1 MSATPAT
8 LLIVDDDVNV
18 CQVLEASLQSQGY
31 LTVTARSGEEALVKV
46 AHQAPDL
53 ILLDIMMPGLN
64 GYEVARKLKSN
75 SSTAPIP
82 IIMLSGLEDLGA
94 RILGLEAGAEDFLNK
109 PVGSDEL
116 WLRVRNLLR
125 LKAFGDYQSDQSLLL
140 GAQHGDQERAR
151 LAQESEQQRL
161 QLAHYDTLTGLPN
174 RNLFYTTLHMG
185 LKQAELRGW
194 HLAVVTI
201 SLNDYKPVSEAWGP
215 LKADQ
220 MLVELSHRLINCLN
234 VSDTLGRMD
243 GEEFA
248 MILIIREGQPDA
260 QQMVDRIREA
270 LREPFDVPG
279 HNVPMT
285 ASLGIALFPND
296 GADAHHLVKQANTAL
311 SRAKE
316 VGRDTYRFYTPQ
328 MNVEALARQELENTL
343 RAAVYKQAFELFYQ
357 PKIGLADG
365 LICGV
370 EALLR
375 WNRPGVAPIS
385 PALFVPVLESLG
397 LISKVG
403 RWVIDTACRQI
414 ADWQRSGLGQVPVA
428 VNVSA
433 LQLADHDLILEIERS
448 LKEHQ
453 VEAQWLEL
461 ELTESSLMVSTP
473 HTIASLLA
481 LRDIGVKISI
491 DDFGTGYS
499 SLAYLSRF
507 PIDKLKIDI
516 AFIKMVTE
524 NPQDAAI
531 ARTIIELAHSLDLQV
546 IAEGVETREQ
556 LEFLTDNRCDQV
568 QGFLFCRPLPAQE
581 LERLLRE
588 PRSFI

>member
-18 CQVLEASLQSQGY
+18 RQVLEASLQSQGY
-31 LTVTARSGEEALVKV
+31 LTLTARSGEEALVTV
-46 AHQAPDL
+46 AQQTPDL
-53 ILLDIMMPGLN
+53 ILLDIMMPGLS
-64 GYEVARKLKSN
+64 GYEVARQLKGN

-82 IIMLSGLEDLGA
+82 IIMLSGLGDPGA

-125 LKAFGDYQSDQSLLL
+125 LKAFGDYQSDHTLLL
-140 GAQHGDQERAR
+140 GDQRVDQERTR
-151 LAQESEQQRL
+151 LALESEQQRL
-161 QLAHYDTLTGLPN
+161 QMAHYDTLTGLPN
-174 RNLFYTTLHMG
+174 RTLFYTTLHMG
-185 LKQAELRGW
+185 LTQAELRGW
-194 HLAVVTI
+194 HLAVVTV
-201 SLNDYKPVSEAWGP
+201 SLNEYKPVSETWGP
-215 LKADQ
+215 LEVDQ
-220 MLVELSHRLINCLN
+220 MLLELSHRLVNCLN

-243 GEEFA
+243 GDEFA

-270 LREPFDVPG
+270 LRQPFDVHG
-279 HNVPMT
+279 HDVPMT

-296 GADAHHLVKQANTAL
+296 GADAHHLVKQAHTAL

-328 MNVEALARQELENTL
+328 MNVEALERQELENML

-365 LICGV
+365 QICGV

-375 WNRPGVAPIS
+375 WNRPGMAPIS

-397 LISKVG
+397 LIAKVG

-414 ADWQRSGLGQVPVA
+414 ADWQRSGLGLVQVA

-433 LQLADHDLILEIERS
+433 LQLAQDDLIQEIERS
-448 LKEHQ
+448 LNEHQ
-453 VEAQWLEL
+453 VEGQWLEL

-481 LRDIGVKISI
+481 LKDIGVKISI

-568 QGFLFCRPLPAQE
+568 QGFLFCRPLPAIE

>member
-1 MSATPAT
+1 M
-8 LLIVDDDVNV
+8 
-18 CQVLEASLQSQGY
+18 
-31 LTVTARSGEEALVKV
+31 AL
-46 AHQAPDL
+46 
-53 ILLDIMMPGLN
+53 
-64 GYEVARKLKSN
+64 
-75 SSTAPIP
+75 
-82 IIMLSGLEDLGA
+82 
-94 RILGLEAGAEDFLNK
+94 
-109 PVGSDEL
+109 
-116 WLRVRNLLR
+116 
-125 LKAFGDYQSDQSLLL
+125 
-140 GAQHGDQERAR
+140 
-151 LAQESEQQRL
+151 ESEQQRL
-161 QLAHYDTLTGLPN
+161 QMAHYDTLTGLPN
-174 RNLFYTTLHMG
+174 RTLFYTTLHMG
-185 LKQAELRGW
+185 LTQAELRGW
-194 HLAVVTI
+194 HLAVVTV
-201 SLNDYKPVSEAWGP
+201 SLNEYKPVSETWGP
-215 LKADQ
+215 LEVDQ
-220 MLVELSHRLINCLN
+220 MLLELSHRLVNCLN

-243 GEEFA
+243 GDEFA

-270 LREPFDVPG
+270 LRQPFDVHG
-279 HNVPMT
+279 HDVPMT

-296 GADAHHLVKQANTAL
+296 GADAHHLVKQAHTAL

-328 MNVEALARQELENTL
+328 MNVEALARQELENML

-365 LICGV
+365 QICGV

-375 WNRPGVAPIS
+375 WNRPGMAPIS

-397 LISKVG
+397 LIAKVG

-414 ADWQRSGLGQVPVA
+414 ADWQRSGLGLVQVA

-433 LQLADHDLILEIERS
+433 LQLAQDDLIQEIERS
-448 LKEHQ
+448 LNEHQ
-453 VEAQWLEL
+453 VEGQWLEL

-481 LRDIGVKISI
+481 LKDIGVKISI

-568 QGFLFCRPLPAQE
+568 QGFLFCRPLPAIE

>member
-18 CQVLEASLQSQGY
+18 RQVLEASLQSQGY

-46 AHQAPDL
+46 TQQAPDL
-53 ILLDIMMPGLN
+53 ILLDIMMPGLS
-64 GYEVARKLKSN
+64 GYEVARQLKSN

-82 IIMLSGLEDLGA
+82 IIMLSGLGDPGA
-94 RILGLEAGAEDFLNK
+94 RIQGLEAGAEDFLNK
-109 PVGSDEL
+109 PVASDEL

-125 LKAFGDYQSDQSLLL
+125 LKAFGDYQNDQTLLL
-140 GAQHGDQERAR
+140 GDQRIDQERTR
-151 LAQESEQQRL
+151 LALESEQQRL
-161 QLAHYDTLTGLPN
+161 QMAHYDTLTGLPN
-174 RNLFYTTLHMG
+174 RTLFYTTLRMG
-185 LKQAELRGW
+185 LTQAELRGW
-194 HLAVVTI
+194 HLAVVTV
-201 SLNDYKPVSEAWGP
+201 SLNEYKPVSETWGP
-215 LKADQ
+215 LEVDQ
-220 MLVELSHRLINCLN
+220 MLLELSHRLVNCLN

-243 GEEFA
+243 GDEFA

-270 LREPFDVPG
+270 LREPFDVLG
-279 HNVPMT
+279 HDVPMT

-296 GADAHHLVKQANTAL
+296 GADAQHLVKQANTAL

-328 MNVEALARQELENTL
+328 MNVEALARQELENML

-357 PKIGLADG
+357 PKIGLGDG
-365 LICGV
+365 QICGV

-375 WNRPGVAPIS
+375 WNRPGLAPIS

-414 ADWQRSGLGQVPVA
+414 ADWQRAGLGLVQVA

-433 LQLADHDLILEIERS
+433 LQLAEDDLIQEIERS

-453 VEAQWLEL
+453 VQAQWLEL

-481 LRDIGVKISI
+481 LKDLGVKISI

-568 QGFLFCRPLPAQE
+568 QGFLFCRPLPARE
-581 LERLLRE
+581 LEGLLRE

>member
-18 CQVLEASLQSQGY
+18 RQVLEASLQSQGY
-31 LTVTARSGEEALVKV
+31 LTLTARSGEEALVTV
-46 AHQAPDL
+46 AQQTPDL
-53 ILLDIMMPGLN
+53 ILLDIMMPGLS
-64 GYEVARKLKSN
+64 GYEVARQLKGN

-82 IIMLSGLEDLGA
+82 IIMLSGLGDPGA

-109 PVGSDEL
+109 PVASDEL

-125 LKAFGDYQSDQSLLL
+125 LKAFGDYQSDHTLLL
-140 GAQHGDQERAR
+140 GDQRVDQERAR
-151 LAQESEQQRL
+151 LALESEQQRL
-161 QLAHYDTLTGLPN
+161 QMAHYDTLTGLPN
-174 RNLFYTTLHMG
+174 RTLFYTTLHMG
-185 LKQAELRGW
+185 LTQAELRGW
-194 HLAVVTI
+194 HLAVVTV
-201 SLNDYKPVSEAWGP
+201 SLNEYKPVSETWGP
-215 LKADQ
+215 LEVDQ
-220 MLVELSHRLINCLN
+220 MLLELSHRLVNCLN

-243 GEEFA
+243 GDEFA

-270 LREPFDVPG
+270 LRQPFDVHG
-279 HNVPMT
+279 HDVPMT

-296 GADAHHLVKQANTAL
+296 GADAHHLVKQAHTAL

-328 MNVEALARQELENTL
+328 MNVEALARQELENML

-365 LICGV
+365 QICGV

-375 WNRPGVAPIS
+375 WNRPGMAPIS

-397 LISKVG
+397 LIAKVG

-414 ADWQRSGLGQVPVA
+414 ADWQRSGLGLVQVA

-433 LQLADHDLILEIERS
+433 LQLAQDDLIQEIERS
-448 LKEHQ
+448 LNEHQ
-453 VEAQWLEL
+453 VEGQWLEL

-481 LRDIGVKISI
+481 LKDIGVKISI
-491 DDFGTGYS
+491 DDFGDRKS
-499 SLAYLSRF
+499 
-507 PIDKLKIDI
+507 
-516 AFIKMVTE
+516 V
-524 NPQDAAI
+524 
-531 ARTIIELAHSLDLQV
+531 V
-546 IAEGVETREQ
+546 
-556 LEFLTDNRCDQV
+556 
-568 QGFLFCRPLPAQE
+568 
-581 LERLLRE
+581 
-588 PRSFI
+588 